1 MIEPNVLLFFM
12 KRFLIS
18 VISIFVFG
26 NFSIAQEAFVVQNKQ
41 QTSKVKFKLI
51 NNLIIIPVEINGISL
66 SFLLDTGVSKPII
79 FSFLNVSDTLNI
91 KETETLYLRGLGEGE
106 SVKALKSKNN
116 IVKIGDAIKLN
127 QDLYELF
134 DTDLNMA
141 PRLGVPVHGV
151 IGFDFFKDLV
161 IEINYSSK
169 HIILT
174 NPENFKYKPCKKCAV
189 LNLEFYNNKPYLNA
203 EITENEKKIPI
214 KLLIDS
220 GASDALWLF
229 EDDSLGIKSKTNYFN
244 DFLGYGLSGSVY
256 GKRTTID
263 ALYLQSFVLENA
275 NVAYPE
281 STSIS
286 SAKNVKN
293 RNGTLA
299 GNILKRFN
307 MIIDYQN
314 AIITL
319 KKNAL
324 FKEPFS
330 YNKSGIELAYDGVR
344 FVKEIDRKAAAKIGE
359 PPTNEAINSIKIVLE
374 PKYKLSL
381 KPAYTI
387 VELRTNSPA
396 ENAGLMLNDIIL
408 TINGKPS
415 YYYSLQQLTQMFY
428 DDDGKR
434 IRITVDRNGKE
445 LPFTFLLESPLKRK
459 P

>member
-1 MIEPNVLLFFM
+1 MQ
-12 KRFLIS
+12 RFLIY
-18 VISIFVFG
+18 IILIFVFG
-26 NFSIAQEAFVVQNKQ
+26 NFSNAQDAFVVQNKRQ
-41 QTSKVKFKLI
+41 SCKIKFKLI

-91 KETETLYLRGLGEGE
+91 TESETLFLRGLGEGA

-116 IVKIGDAIKLN
+116 IVEIGDALKLN

-134 DTDLNMA
+134 DSNLNLA

-151 IGFDFFKDLV
+151 IGYDLFKDLV

-169 HIILT
+169 YIILN

-189 LNLEFYNNKPYLNA
+189 LKLEFYNNKPYLNA
-203 EITENEKKIPI
+203 EVSENAIKTPI

-220 GASDALWLF
+220 GGSDALWLF
-229 EDDSLGIKSKTNYFN
+229 EDDSLGIKSKHNYFK
-244 DFLGYGLSGSVY
+244 DFLGYGLNGSVY

-263 ALYLQSFVLENA
+263 ALYLKNFVLENA
-275 NVAYPE
+275 NVAYPD
-281 STSIS
+281 SSSIS
-286 SAKNVKN
+286 SAKSVKS

-307 MIIDYQN
+307 MIIDYQK
-314 AIITL
+314 AIMTI

-324 FKEPFS
+324 YKEPFS

-344 FVKEIDRKAAAKIGE
+344 YVKEIDTKSTHKMEQTQHGDATNSTKI
-359 PPTNEAINSIKIVLE
+359 ILE
-374 PKYKLSL
+374 PKYKIAL
-381 KPAYTI
+381 KPSYAI
-387 VELRTNSPA
+387 VELRTDSPGYK
-396 ENAGLMLNDIIL
+396 AGLMLNDVIIS
-408 TINGKPS
+408 INGKS
-415 YYYSLQQLTQMFY
+415 TYLFTLQQLTHMFY
-428 DDDGKR
+428 EDDGKR
-434 IRITVDRNGKE
+434 IRLTVDRNGKL
-445 LPFTFLLESPLKRK
+445 LPITFHLESPLKTK